1 MAATMSGISLKYV
14 SELPTKRIAGPS
26 PGGGPVTPPLEPH
39 ASAAAANAAA
49 GVTARTTNP
58 RNTGRPEI
66 FLCISRLREETEA
79 RDRLSPAAT

>member
-39 ASAAAANAAA
+39 ARAAAAMAAA
-49 GVTARTTNP
+49 GVT
-58 RNTGRPEI
+58 GRIPSLRI
-66 FLCISRLREETEA
+66 AGLPALFHRIARLRVEIEA
-79 RDRLSPAAT
+79 RDRTPPAAS